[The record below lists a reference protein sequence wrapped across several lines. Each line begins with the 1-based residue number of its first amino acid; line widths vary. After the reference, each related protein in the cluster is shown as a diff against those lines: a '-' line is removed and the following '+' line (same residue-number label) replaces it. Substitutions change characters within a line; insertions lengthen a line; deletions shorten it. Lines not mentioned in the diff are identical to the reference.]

1 MVVLNPPYFLFI
13 PDWTANNAIYIQ
25 QPPYLV
31 QVWGLF
37 LPTWKPL
44 APGLLYRY
52 AVFWFNRSEPQRLQ
66 LEVSMN
72 DTLTA
77 LDWSPTFKIQ
87 TLKLLARISQA
98 ANADDLW
105 RVSDR
110 AAGFVLGLETI
121 EALMRRVSRACMAPL
136 RRLLPHAGRTSRNDR
151 MPVQTKWGGY
161 IVSYTFIHK

>member
-1 MVVLNPPYFLFI
+1 
-13 PDWTANNAIYIQ
+13 
-25 QPPYLV
+25 
-31 QVWGLF
+31 
-37 LPTWKPL
+37 
-44 APGLLYRY
+44 
-52 AVFWFNRSEPQRLQ
+52 
-66 LEVSMN
+66 MN

-121 EALMRRVSRACMAPL
+121 EALMACMAPL

>member
-13 PDWTANNAIYIQ
+13 PDWLRITPFIFNR
-25 QPPYLV
+25 PPYLV

-52 AVFWFNRSEPQRLQ
+52 AVFWFDRSGPQRLQ

-77 LDWSPTFKIQ
+77 LDLPPTFKIQ

-98 ANADDLW
+98 ASADELW
-105 RVSDR
+105 RASDR
-110 AAGFVLGLETI
+110 AAGFVLGLETV
-121 EALMRRVSRACMAPL
+121 EALNAASIEGLYGAFEEAATARRQDES
-136 RRLLPHAGRTSRNDR
+136 
-151 MPVQTKWGGY
+151 Q
-161 IVSYTFIHK
+161 